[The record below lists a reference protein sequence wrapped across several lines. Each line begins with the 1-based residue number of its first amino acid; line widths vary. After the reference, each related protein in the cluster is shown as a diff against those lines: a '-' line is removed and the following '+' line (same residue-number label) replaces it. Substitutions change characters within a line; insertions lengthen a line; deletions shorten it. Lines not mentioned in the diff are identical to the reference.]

1 MDTEIVTASEPVV
14 IVAQNVTAEMMV
26 AKKIVAAMTEE
37 KDGKSAE
44 RKDEKNAEKKEETA
58 IAVLRN
64 AEEQISLF
72 TEEMMDLTEE
82 TMTVRNVTDAVKPVA
97 VSQSNLKAIEKGT
110 ANDKAVPFFCKSC
123 FCWKTLVGHNF
134 FPEAVVKFVPF
145 FPKIGKGFQIV
156 VF

>member
-1 MDTEIVTASEPVV
+1 MDTEIVTASDPAT
-14 IVAQNVTAEMMV
+14 IVAQNVTGEMMV

-37 KDGKSAE
+37 KDGKSE
-44 RKDEKNAEKKEETA
+44 GKKEEKNAEKKEETA

-72 TEEMMDLTEE
+72 TEEMMDLTGE
-82 TMTVRNVTDAVKPVA
+82 TVSARNVTDAVKPVA
-97 VSQSNLKAIEKGT
+97 VSQSNVRAIEKGT
-110 ANDKAVPFFCKSC
+110 ADVKAVPFCKSC
-123 FCWKTLVGHNF
+123 YCWDILVGHNF
-134 FPEAVVKFVPF
+134 FPKAVVKLIPF

>member
-14 IVAQNVTAEMMV
+14 IVAQNVTAEMMG
-26 AKKIVAAMTEE
+26 AKKIGAAMTEE

-72 TEEMMDLTEE
+72 TEEMMDLIEE

-110 ANDKAVPFFCKSC
+110 ANDKAGPF
-123 FCWKTLVGHNF
+123 LQELF
-134 FPEAVVKFVPF
+134 FLED
-145 FPKIGKGFQIV
+145 ISWT
-156 VF
+156 

>member
-72 TEEMMDLTEE
+72 TEEVMDLTEE

-110 ANDKAVPFFCKSC
+110 ANDKAVPFLQELFLLEDIS
-123 FCWKTLVGHNF
+123 WT
-134 FPEAVVKFVPF
+134 
-145 FPKIGKGFQIV
+145 
-156 VF
+156 